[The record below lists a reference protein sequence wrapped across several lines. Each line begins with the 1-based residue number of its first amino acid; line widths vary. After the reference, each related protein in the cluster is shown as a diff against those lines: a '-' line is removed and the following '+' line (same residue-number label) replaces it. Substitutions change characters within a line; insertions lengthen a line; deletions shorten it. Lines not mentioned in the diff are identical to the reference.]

1 MRHCANCD
9 VDVRGDWDVCPLC
22 RQALDTSSA
31 PPSRA
36 AAHLPL
42 RFNRNRIRRILLWAS
57 LLVIVVSMGLQRLV
71 FPEQPM
77 TALRWVWF
85 GLASMWVVV
94 IIIVRKR
101 RNIAKNVSYLLVV
114 TSGLCAYADHLGGWR
129 GWSTTIVIPVMCIFA
144 IVGILIAVRVVRLH
158 VGDYILYA
166 ALSALIRTVPRPV
179 PDLRLGLQPDPL
191 GDQRRG
197 GGHHAGAGAGVP
209 AGRGQTRTEQG
220 WICRECCC
228 RELPG
233 AGSVWPAR

>member
-31 PPSRA
+31 PAEPNPLP
-36 AAHLPL
+36 HLPL

-57 LLVIVVSMGLQRLV
+57 LLVIVVSMGLQRL
-71 FPEQPM
+71 
-77 TALRWVWF
+77 
-85 GLASMWVVV
+85 VVV

-166 ALSALIRTVPRPV
+166 ALSALI
-179 PDLRLGLQPDPL
+179 GLS
-191 GDQRRG
+191 
-197 GGHHAGAGAGVP
+197 P
-209 AGRGQTRTEQG
+209 A
-220 WICRECCC
+220 C
-228 RELPG
+228 
-233 AGSVWPAR
+233 S